1 MNRKITIGTRGSD
14 LALWQANFVK
24 DRLAEINI
32 LAELKI
38 IKTQGDRIL
47 NLSFDKLEG
56 KGFFTKELEEE
67 LLAGTIDLA
76 VHSHKDL
83 PTENPPGLVIAAVSE
98 REDPSEYLLML
109 KDCVDFKQK
118 FTVKFGALVG
128 TSSNRRKAQL
138 LAVRPDL
145 EIAELRGNVPTRIN
159 KLRHEEYDA
168 IMLAKAGIVRLGLDM
183 SEFHVEEIGPTE
195 FIPAPAQGVL
205 AIQIREIDKELFDI
219 LQNLNHPEVAEALS
233 VERKVLRLF
242 GGGCH
247 LPLGCYC
254 RKEDGQFQVFTSKAK
269 DDEQVPDRYFTEAP
283 TTKGLP
289 EKVVAKFSNER
300 KFPATV
306 FISRDLS
313 AQSYFRKAVEK
324 NGTAIEARSLIRT
337 VPIITKLDPYILK
350 NVDWIFFTSKNGVE
364 YFFNL
369 QPQLPKKVKFGVMGS
384 GSENA
389 LRSLGFRADYTGEGV
404 DSADVG
410 AEFAKLAN
418 GTTILFPAA
427 EDPMRSIH
435 QALSAATK
443 MIDLPV
449 YETVLEDDAEASS
462 AEVLIF
468 TSPSNV
474 EAYFADNLLD
484 VGQQVIAIGK
494 STGKKLDE
502 LSVKYKLP
510 FSPDEIGLAE
520 AVFGLEV

>member
-1 MNRKITIGTRGSD
+1 
-14 LALWQANFVK
+14 
-24 DRLAEINI
+24 
-32 LAELKI
+32 
-38 IKTQGDRIL
+38 
-47 NLSFDKLEG
+47 
-56 KGFFTKELEEE
+56 
-67 LLAGTIDLA
+67 
-76 VHSHKDL
+76 
-83 PTENPPGLVIAAVSE
+83 
-98 REDPSEYLLML
+98 
-109 KDCVDFKQK
+109 
-118 FTVKFGALVG
+118 
-128 TSSNRRKAQL
+128 
-138 LAVRPDL
+138 
-145 EIAELRGNVPTRIN
+145 
-159 KLRHEEYDA
+159 
-168 IMLAKAGIVRLGLDM
+168 
-183 SEFHVEEIGPTE
+183 
-195 FIPAPAQGVL
+195 
-205 AIQIREIDKELFDI
+205 